1 MQGSPNPSPATGSP
15 GRLLSAASAAAGGFA
30 VPLIAAAAEAEGG
43 AWSPFQGDVGNAL
56 WTWVVFLLVFFV
68 LARFAWKP
76 LLGALQGREDFIKS
90 SLEQAKG
97 ERDQARVLLG
107 EYEAKLASARDEID
121 AMIDEARRDA
131 ASLREREEAAAKAEA
146 RQIVE
151 RARREIQIATDTAVA
166 DLYERAT
173 ALATL
178 AAGKVLERELTG
190 ADHQR
195 LIAESI
201 RAVEAAAPGAA
212 PRGGTA
218 GGGGSVP
225 SAH

>member
-1 MQGSPNPSPATGSP
+1 MTKTA
-15 GRLLSAASAAAGGFA
+15 LFAAASTAAAGLA
-30 VPLIAAAAEAEGG
+30 TPLAAFAAEAEGG

-107 EYEAKLASARDEID
+107 EYEAKLASARQEID
-121 AMIDEARRDA
+121 GMIDEARRDA

-146 RQIVE
+146 KQIVE
-151 RARREIQIATDTAVA
+151 RARREIDLARDNAVA
-166 DLYERAT
+166 DLYARANQ
-173 ALATL
+173 LATL
-178 AAGKVLERELTG
+178 AAAKILERELTP
-190 ADHQR
+190 ADHER

-201 RAVEAAAPGAA
+201 QAVEGAAA
-212 PRGGTA
+212 RGGTA
-218 GGGGSVP
+218 E
-225 SAH
+225 H

>member
-1 MQGSPNPSPATGSP
+1 MTRKAPA
-15 GRLLSAASAAAGGFA
+15 R
-30 VPLIAAAAEAEGG
+30 AAAAVAATVAPVLAVAAEGG
-43 AWSPFQGDVGNAL
+43 GGWNPLQGDFGNFV
-56 WTWVVFLLVFFV
+56 WTVVVLLVVFWV
-68 LARFAWKP
+68 LSKYAWGP
-76 LLGALQGREDFIKS
+76 LLGALQGREDFIRS

-107 EYEAKLASARDEID
+107 EYEGKLASAREEIE

-131 ASLREREEAAAKAEA
+131 ASLREREEAAAKADA
-146 RQIVE
+146 RQIID
-151 RARREIQIATDTAVA
+151 RARREIEIATDTAVA
-166 DLYERAT
+166 ELYERAT
-173 ALATL
+173 GLATL

-212 PRGGTA
+212 PRDS
-218 GGGGSVP
+218 GGGAGSG

>member
-1 MQGSPNPSPATGSP
+1 MTPSAPRAVLAALAAAALP
-15 GRLLSAASAAAGGFA
+15 LAASAAEA
-30 VPLIAAAAEAEGG
+30 AEGG
-43 AWSPFQGDVGNAL
+43 GWNPLQGDFGNFV
-56 WTWVVFLLVFFV
+56 WTVVVLLLVFWV
-68 LARFAWKP
+68 LSKYAWGP
-76 LLGALQGREDFIKS
+76 LLGALQGREDFIRS

-107 EYEAKLASARDEID
+107 EYEAKLASARQEID
-121 AMIDEARRDA
+121 GMIDEARRDA
-131 ASLREREEAAAKAEA
+131 ASLREREEAAAKSEA

-151 RARREIQIATDTAVA
+151 RARREIEIATDTAVA
-166 DLYERAT
+166 ELYERAT
-173 ALATL
+173 TLATL

-212 PRGGTA
+212 PRGT
-218 GGGGSVP
+218 GGSG
-225 SAH
+225 H

>member
-1 MQGSPNPSPATGSP
+1 MTPSAPRAVLAALAAAAVP
-15 GRLLSAASAAAGGFA
+15 LAASAAEA
-30 VPLIAAAAEAEGG
+30 AEGG
-43 AWSPFQGDVGNAL
+43 GWNPLQGDFGNFV
-56 WTWVVFLLVFFV
+56 WTVVVLLLVFWV
-68 LARFAWKP
+68 LSKYAWGP
-76 LLGALQGREDFIKS
+76 LLGALQGREDFIRS

-107 EYEAKLASARDEID
+107 EYEAKLASARQEID
-121 AMIDEARRDA
+121 GMIDEARRDA
-131 ASLREREEAAAKAEA
+131 TSLREREEASAKAEA

-151 RARREIQIATDTAVA
+151 RARREIEIATDTAVA
-166 DLYERAT
+166 ELYERAT
-173 ALATL
+173 TLATL

-212 PRGGTA
+212 PRGDGA
-218 GGGGSVP
+218 GPGGSG
-225 SAH
+225 H

>member
-1 MQGSPNPSPATGSP
+1 MTRTAPARALAALAAAAQP
-15 GRLLSAASAAAGGFA
+15 LAASAAEA
-30 VPLIAAAAEAEGG
+30 AEGG
-43 AWSPFQGDVGNAL
+43 GWNPLQGDFGNFV
-56 WTWVVFLLVFFV
+56 WTVVVLLLVFWV
-68 LARFAWKP
+68 LSKYAWGP
-76 LLGALQGREDFIKS
+76 LLGALQGREDFIRS

-107 EYEAKLASARDEID
+107 EYEAKLASARQEID
-121 AMIDEARRDA
+121 GMIDEARRDA
-131 ASLREREEAAAKAEA
+131 TSLREREEASAKAEA
-146 RQIVE
+146 RQIVD
-151 RARREIQIATDTAVA
+151 RARREFEIPTETAVA

-173 ALATL
+173 TLATL

-212 PRGGTA
+212 PRGA
-218 GGGGSVP
+218 GGSGGS
-225 SAH
+225 AH

>member
-1 MQGSPNPSPATGSP
+1 MTKTA
-15 GRLLSAASAAAGGFA
+15 LFAAAGAAAAGLA
-30 VPLIAAAAEAEGG
+30 TPLAALAAEAEGGG
-43 AWSPFQGDVGNAL
+43 AWSPFQGDIGNAL

-107 EYEAKLASARDEID
+107 EYEAKLASARQEID
-121 AMIDEARRDA
+121 AMIEEARRDA
-131 ASLREREEAAAKAEA
+131 ASLREREETAAKAEA

-151 RARREIQIATDTAVA
+151 RARREIDLAKDTAVA
-166 DLYERAT
+166 DLYARANQ
-173 ALATL
+173 LATL
-178 AAGKVLERELTG
+178 AASKILERELTP
-190 ADHQR
+190 ADHER

-201 RAVEAAAPGAA
+201 QAVEGAAARGGAA
-212 PRGGTA
+212 E
-218 GGGGSVP
+218 
-225 SAH
+225 H

>member
-1 MQGSPNPSPATGSP
+1 MTKTA
-15 GRLLSAASAAAGGFA
+15 LFAAASAAAAGLA
-30 VPLIAAAAEAEGG
+30 TPLAALAAEAEGG

-107 EYEAKLASARDEID
+107 EYEAKLASARQEIEG
-121 AMIDEARRDA
+121 MIDEARRDA

-146 RQIVE
+146 KQIVE
-151 RARREIQIATDTAVA
+151 RARREIGLATDTAVA
-166 DLYERAT
+166 DLYARANQ
-173 ALATL
+173 LATL
-178 AAGKVLERELTG
+178 AAAKILERELTP
-190 ADHQR
+190 ADHER

-201 RAVEAAAPGAA
+201 QAVEGAAA
-212 PRGGTA
+212 RGGTA
-218 GGGGSVP
+218 E
-225 SAH
+225 H

>member
-1 MQGSPNPSPATGSP
+1 MLRRTSRAKTTG
-15 GRLLSAASAAAGGFA
+15 AGW
-30 VPLIAAAAEAEGG
+30 LAAAALAPVVTVAAEAAGEGG
-43 AWSPFQGDVGNAL
+43 WSPFQGDVGNAL
-56 WTWVVFLLVFFV
+56 WTLVVFVILLWV
-68 LARFAWKP
+68 LGRWAWGP
-76 LLGALQGREDFIKS
+76 ILAGLQGREDFIRS

-107 EYEAKLASARDEID
+107 EYEGKLASAREEIE

-146 RQIVE
+146 RQIID

-166 DLYERAT
+166 ELYERAT
-173 ALATL
+173 GLATL

-201 RAVEAAAPGAA
+201 RAVESAAPGAA
-212 PRGGTA
+212 PRGA
-218 GGGGSVP
+218 GDTGPGGS
-225 SAH
+225 AH

>member
-1 MQGSPNPSPATGSP
+1 MLQTKPCATTFGA
-15 GRLLSAASAAAGGFA
+15 RWLAAASAALAPIVA
-30 VPLIAAAAEAEGG
+30 SAAEAGG
-43 AWSPFQGDVGNAL
+43 GGWSPFQGDVGNAL
-56 WTWVVFLLVFFV
+56 WTLVIFGVLLWVLG
-68 LARFAWKP
+68 RWAWGP
-76 LLGALQGREDFIKS
+76 LLGALQGREDFIRS

-107 EYEAKLASARDEID
+107 EYEGKLASAREEIE

-131 ASLREREEAAAKAEA
+131 ASLREREEAAAKADA
-146 RQIVE
+146 RQIID
-151 RARREIQIATDTAVA
+151 RARREIEIATDTAVA
-166 DLYERAT
+166 ELYERAT
-173 ALATL
+173 GLATL

-212 PRGGTA
+212 PRGSGGGA
-218 GGGGSVP
+218 GGG

>member
-1 MQGSPNPSPATGSP
+1 MTSKAPRALAALAAAALP
-15 GRLLSAASAAAGGFA
+15 LAASAAEA
-30 VPLIAAAAEAEGG
+30 AEGG
-43 AWSPFQGDVGNAL
+43 GWNPLQGDFGNFV
-56 WTWVVFLLVFFV
+56 WTVVVLLLVFWV
-68 LARFAWKP
+68 LSKYAWGP
-76 LLGALQGREDFIKS
+76 LLGALQGREDFIRS

-107 EYEAKLASARDEID
+107 EYEAKLASARQEID

-131 ASLREREEAAAKAEA
+131 TSLREREEAAAKAEA
-146 RQIVE
+146 RQIVD
-151 RARREIQIATDTAVA
+151 RARREIDIATETAVA
-166 DLYERAT
+166 ELYERAT
-173 ALATL
+173 TLATL

-212 PRGGTA
+212 PRGT
-218 GGGGSVP
+218 GGS
-225 SAH
+225 AH